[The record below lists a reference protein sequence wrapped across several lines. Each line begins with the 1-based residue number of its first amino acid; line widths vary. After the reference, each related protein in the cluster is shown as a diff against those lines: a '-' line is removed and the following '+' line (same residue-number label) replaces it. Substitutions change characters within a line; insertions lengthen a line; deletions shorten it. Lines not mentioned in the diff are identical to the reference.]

1 MESHQITL
9 SGRSF
14 RIRSEAPK
22 AHLETVARFV
32 DERLESLG
40 DGQTQSPSQGTVLM
54 VALSI
59 ADELFQ
65 LRREHEA
72 LREQIRAQSRA
83 LLERIAPPA

>member
-1 MESHQITL
+1 MESHQILL

-14 RIRSEAPK
+14 RIRSEAQRS
-22 AHLETVARFV
+22 HLETVARYV
-32 DERLESLG
+32 DARIESLG
-40 DGQTQSPSQGTVLM
+40 DGNHQNPSQGTVLM
-54 VALSI
+54 TAFSI